1 MMRKIAHT
9 VISCIITLSI
19 ATSLQA
25 QASENDIAKAISACW
40 NVGAIEQP
48 IRIDV
53 QVEPGPNG
61 LDKNSVTLVGEYM
74 QEKGIVDENYN
85 AARKAIYR
93 CNIAN
98 DSKLITQKMILTFDP
113 AKMIPRPGI
122 PKPISQANK
131 EIENLCLC
139 IGCGVNER
147 AYTVT
152 SNHMLPNF
160 QTGECIRGELA
171 NSNSV
176 FERGEVLFV
185 RRMSDEKLV
194 FSRLIGL
201 PGDIVQLW
209 RKDVRVNG
217 VSLEVRRSQVASI
230 IADQSDLSLLEGEFH
245 CVPQSGF
252 KKKCSYRRSVQTLP
266 NGLEFEFIDGNLF
279 FSDLDKPLIFNVPE
293 NSYFL
298 LGDYRRN
305 SLDSR
310 YPKHLGG
317 LGMVKASDVV
327 ARAKGKIQIDKNMF
341 KNKKLFKQLEV
352 GMSVS
357 EVKSKAS
364 WLDCS
369 TMGLKVLCLENEE
382 LLMTDGQV
390 RAVFQN
396 DVLVSVQFLTE
407 DLNMILNSLQYFSDA
422 DRFLPCIMTDE
433 NETVDLFLL
442 RKDEPVRYYG
452 ELGEV
457 LQNAINS
464 GSFSISFLEVNNVK
478 NINQNSCLE
487 ASASIDVIRNITI
500 DFNNLTGVTA
510 LNFEASTAALHFM
523 SDRLSE
529 GFEKDF

>member
-1 MMRKIAHT
+1 M
-9 VISCIITLSI
+9 
-19 ATSLQA
+19 
-25 QASENDIAKAISACW
+25 DW
-40 NVGAIEQP
+40 NL
-48 IRIDV
+48 
-53 QVEPGPNG
+53 N
-61 LDKNSVTLVGEYM
+61 LLM
-74 QEKGIVDENYN
+74 
-85 AARKAIYR
+85 
-93 CNIAN
+93 
-98 DSKLITQKMILTFDP
+98 
-113 AKMIPRPGI
+113 
-122 PKPISQANK
+122 
-131 EIENLCLC
+131 EI
-139 IGCGVNER
+139 
-147 AYTVT
+147 
-152 SNHMLPNF
+152 F
-160 QTGECIRGELA
+160 
-171 NSNSV
+171 
-176 FERGEVLFV
+176 
-185 RRMSDEKLV
+185 
-194 FSRLIGL
+194 
-201 PGDIVQLW
+201 
-209 RKDVRVNG
+209 
-217 VSLEVRRSQVASI
+217 
-230 IADQSDLSLLEGEFH
+230 
-245 CVPQSGF
+245 
-252 KKKCSYRRSVQTLP
+252 
-266 NGLEFEFIDGNLF
+266 F
-279 FSDLDKPLIFNVPE
+279 FSDLDKPLIFTVPE

-310 YPKHLGG
+310 YPKRVGG
-317 LGMVKASDVV
+317 LGMVKASDIV

-422 DRFLPCIMTDE
+422 DRFLPCIMADE

-452 ELGEV
+452 ELGEA

-464 GSFSISFLEVNNVK
+464 RSFSISFLEVNNVK

-487 ASASIDVIRNITI
+487 ASASMVVIRNIII

-523 SDRLSE
+523 SDRLSK
-529 GFEKDF
+529 GFDKDF